1 MIALE
6 REASLRVEPGTR
18 VEIACLSGVVW
29 ITHAGDA
36 RDLFLAPGESLVL
49 PPRGVTLMTALEP
62 ATVRVVDCAAQRQLR
77 CGGGPASRAPSAVCC
92 VGQDLQPGPRLL
104 SSRTPLSPGSVA
116 SALTVV
122 VIAPRLE
129 VRRADAGAAQA
140 LSD

>member
-49 PPRGVTLMTALEP
+49 PLRGVTLITALEP
-62 ATVRVVDCAAQRQLR
+62 ATVRVLDCAAQRH
-77 CGGGPASRAPSAVCC
+77 
-92 VGQDLQPGPRLL
+92 
-104 SSRTPLSPGSVA
+104 
-116 SALTVV
+116 SALGWWPRVTRAIRGLLRWPGLAAGTTAVIKPPTVV
-122 VIAPRLE
+122 
-129 VRRADAGAAQA
+129 AG
-140 LSD
+140 